1 MSLDKMDTITDV
13 IEAMKSM
20 HEEMA
25 GVKAELS
32 SCKSEVSR
40 LNRNNTHLLAD
51 NRRYKAENKSLKAEV
66 ERLRAEIEKYGG
78 KQVEKDSTNS
88 SVPPTKQ
95 SIAAQAALRT
105 RSLREP
111 SGRKSGGQP
120 GHAGHELAKTDSP
133 AITEHHK
140 VRTCPHCG
148 AVIPEDAEQV
158 CTKTTQVI
166 DIAGILVDPEVAEHR
181 RYTAVCPHCHR
192 KAHAKLPSGNS
203 KKTSYGP
210 KLQAL
215 VIYLSVVQSIP
226 LDRIVETMRDVFCV
240 RSFSEG
246 TVKNILERNARK
258 ALPAYQCLLEYISKE
273 EAAGM
278 DETGVYINK
287 LLCWFWC
294 LQCRKYCYV
303 FADRSRGMKA
313 LEDHGIL
320 PYLVRLVL
328 YTDRHSTYFNLE
340 VRDHQVCL
348 AHLLRNLQYLNDLN
362 PEQQWAGKVQE
373 LLREAQHLSNTST
386 NGPPG
391 TEVRKSYE
399 KRLDELL
406 DQDLSQYG
414 KEFQTLQNGLI
425 LCKKYIFTFLDHYGV
440 PHHNNSSEGAI
451 RILKVKTK
459 VSGGFRT
466 QAGADEYAC
475 FHSLVETA
483 KRNGVSKFDT
493 LYQLMIE
500 DNPDKDFIERITS

>member
-1 MSLDKMDTITDV
+1 MDTITDV
-13 IEAMKSM
+13 IEAMRSM
-20 HEEMA
+20 REELA
-25 GVKAELS
+25 SVKGELS
-32 SCKSEVSR
+32 SCRSEVSR
-40 LNRNNTHLLAD
+40 LNRNNTHLVV
-51 NRRYKAENKSLKAEV
+51 ENKSLKAEV
-66 ERLRAEIEKYGG
+66 AKLKAEIDRLGG
-78 KQVEKDSTNS
+78 REVEKDSTNS
-88 SVPPTKQ
+88 SVPPTRQ

-111 SGRKSGGQP
+111 TGRKSGGQP

-133 AITEHHK
+133 ASTEHHK
-140 VRTCPHCG
+140 ARICPHCG
-148 AVIPEDAEQV
+148 AVIPDDADQV

-166 DIAGILVDPEVAEHR
+166 DIAGILTEPEVTEHR

-226 LDRIVETMRDVFCV
+226 FDRIAETMHDVFCV
-240 RSFSEG
+240 KSFSEG

-258 ALPAYQCLLEYISKE
+258 ALPVYQCLLEYISKE
-273 EAAGM
+273 KAAGM

-294 LQCRKYCYV
+294 LQCEKYCYV

-313 LEDHGIL
+313 LEDHDIL

-328 YTDRHSTYFNLE
+328 YTDRHGTYFNLE
-340 VRDHQVCL
+340 VKDHQVCL
-348 AHLLRNLQYLNDLN
+348 VHLLRNLQYLNDLK
-362 PEQQWAGKVQE
+362 PEQQWAGKVQA
-373 LLREAQHLSNTST
+373 LLREAQHLSNSCSE
-386 NGPPG
+386 GPPG
-391 TEVRKSYE
+391 TEVRRSYE
-399 KRLDELL
+399 KRMDELL
-406 DQDLSQYG
+406 DQDLSKYG

-425 LCKKYIFTFLDHYGV
+425 LCKNYMFTFLDHQGV

-466 QAGADEYAC
+466 QAGADQYAC

-483 KRNGVSKFDT
+483 KRNGASKFDT

-500 DNPDKDFIERITS
+500 DNPNQDFIERITS